1 MTENINAKLIINN
14 QGLEINSIGKSFNKR
29 PIVRGVSLK
38 IQKGEAIGL
47 LGPNGAGKTT
57 TMKMLTCFIPP
68 SSGTAEIC
76 GYSILDDPLQVRNQ
90 IGYLPE
96 SAPSYDEMLVGEFL
110 KFIAEIRGFSGIEL
124 KRRVG
129 IVIEKTS
136 LSEVENQ
143 MIDTLSKG
151 FRQRTCLAQALLH
164 DPPVLILDEPTDGL
178 DPNQKHEVRSLI
190 KEMSEERTI
199 LISTHILEEV
209 ESVCTNTMIISNG
222 RVVAY
227 GTPDEL
233 LSQSMYRNSVTVSMK
248 NEDPRKLLDEFNK
261 LDFIFSVEHVQDD
274 RENLVT
280 MRLYPKNKETISLK
294 LKEYLFNKK
303 SQLEN
308 FSVDRGR
315 LDEVFRLLTTED

>member
-1 MTENINAKLIINN
+1 MIRVNSLRKKFNN
-14 QGLEINSIGKSFNKR
+14 LLAVDQVSFEVKQGEILGF
-29 PIVRGVSLK
+29 
-38 IQKGEAIGL
+38 

-76 GYSILDDPLQVRNQ
+76 GYSILDNPLQVRNQ

-96 SAPSYDEMLVGEFL
+96 SAPSYEEMLVGEFL
-110 KFIAEIRGFSGIEL
+110 KFAAEMRGYSGMEL
-124 KRRVG
+124 KRRVS

-190 KEMSEERTI
+190 KDMSEERTI

-209 ESVCTNTMIISNG
+209 DAVCTSAMIIASG
-222 RVVAY
+222 RVVGY

-233 LSQSMYRNSVTVSMK
+233 LSQSLYRNSVTVSLK
-248 NEDPRKLLDEFNK
+248 NEDPRKLLDDFNK
-261 LDFIFSVEHVQDD
+261 LDFVFSVEHVQDD

-280 MRLYPKNKETISLK
+280 MRLYPKNKESISRK
-294 LKEYLFNKK
+294 LEEYLYKRNV
-303 SQLEN
+303 QLEQ
-308 FSVDRGR
+308 FTVERGR
-315 LDEVFRLLTTED
+315 LDEVFRQLTTED

>member
-1 MTENINAKLIINN
+1 MISVNSLSKKFNN
-14 QGLEINSIGKSFNKR
+14 LLAVDQVSFEVKQGEILGF
-29 PIVRGVSLK
+29 
-38 IQKGEAIGL
+38 

-68 SSGTAEIC
+68 SSGNAEIC
-76 GYSILDDPLQVRNQ
+76 GYSILDDPLKVRNQ

-110 KFIAEIRGFSGIEL
+110 KFVAEIRGYSGMEL

-136 LSEVENQ
+136 LNDVENQ

-178 DPNQKHEVRSLI
+178 DPNQKHEVRCLI

-209 ESVCTNTMIISNG
+209 EAVCTNTMIIAKG
-222 RVVAY
+222 KVVGY

-233 LSQSMYRNSVTVSMK
+233 LSRSMYRNSVTVSLK
-248 NEDPRKLLDEFNK
+248 DEEPRKLLNEFNQ
-261 LDFIFSVEHVQDD
+261 LDFVYSVEHLQED
-274 RENLVT
+274 RENVVT
-280 MRLYPKNKETISLK
+280 MRLYPNNKESISMK
-294 LKEYLFNKK
+294 LEEYLFEKK
-303 SQLEN
+303 AQLEH
-308 FSVDRGR
+308 FSVDRGK
-315 LDEVFRLLTTED
+315 LDEVFRQLTAVD